1 MTALSVCVLTYNSG
15 RLIKSVLTPLL
26 AITDDLVVVDSGS
39 TDDTL
44 AICRELG
51 ITPHYAEYETHGRQ
65 MNIALRHARHV
76 WVLCVDS
83 DEILDPMTLTWLA
96 HFKAAPAPDPHT
108 AYRLS
113 RYWFVMGKP
122 VSTLY
127 PVSSPDFPV
136 RLFHRDVVR
145 FNDRPVDDEAEGF
158 ARSKIIPG
166 AVRHDTFYSLHE
178 VFNKANGYTTRL
190 VKYKTIRPSL
200 WRGIAS
206 AIGAFFK
213 WYLFSGAW
221 RQGKIGVVTG
231 SYAVIY
237 SFLKYLKAWYAHQ
250 PTAPHRR
257 RALPG
262 PGSVAGKQVTGKQ
275 QKQ

>member
-1 MTALSVCVLTYNSG
+1 MTALSVCVLTYNSS

-26 AITDDLVVVDSGS
+26 AITDDLVVLDSGS
-39 TDDTL
+39 TDETL
-44 AICRELG
+44 ALCRELG
-51 ITPHYAEYETHGRQ
+51 ITPHYAAYETHGRQ
-65 MNIALRHARHV
+65 MNIALGYARHP

-83 DEILDPMTLTWLA
+83 DEILDPMTLAWLTQ
-96 HFKAAPAPDPHT
+96 FKAAPAPDPHT

-122 VSTLY
+122 VRTLY

-136 RLFHRDVVR
+136 RLFHRGVVQ
-145 FNDRPVDDEAEGF
+145 FNDRPVDDAAEGF
-158 ARSKIIPG
+158 ARSRTIPG

-178 VFNKANGYTTRL
+178 VFNKANSYTTRL
-190 VKYKTIRPSL
+190 VKYKPITPSL
-200 WRGIAS
+200 WRGMAS

-221 RQGKIGVVTG
+221 REGKIGVVTG

-250 PTAPHRR
+250 PEAAPRHRAPHGREER
-257 RALPG
+257 QH
-262 PGSVAGKQVTGKQ
+262 AGKRQLH
-275 QKQ
+275 